1 VIGES
6 KIRLRP
12 NPGHVTG
19 NARSG
24 RDCSPVHEAGMTGFA
39 NGIIN
44 SDARFEW
51 RMGRVTGN
59 ASESARAFAKT
70 TAGRK
75 QQGLMARI
83 PRILQIGRVPCGRG
97 HAMAVAAKPIQV
109 IRGEFFWIGHWR
121 PRRVG
126 SVRGRRP
133 VTSFAMDAGFV
144 GEDGIV
150 GGKGE
155 RTGGMTGEA
164 AHDGGA
170 WIEYAI
176 RYAARIG
183 VAGSERESVDGA
195 VPASA
200 HFGVIDG
207 VRLLYEGDGLCAG
220 PERPL
225 PRLRG
230 L

>member
-1 VIGES
+1 VIGKS

-24 RDCSPVHEAGMTGFA
+24 RDCSPVHEAGVTGFA
-39 NGIIN
+39 NGVIN
-44 SDARFEW
+44 GDARFEW
-51 RMGRVTGN
+51 RMGRVTGH

-75 QQGLMARI
+75 QQRLVTGV
-83 PRILQIGRVPCGRG
+83 PGILQIGGVPCRGG
-97 HAMAVAAKPIQV
+97 HAMAVAAKAIQV

-121 PRRVG
+121 SRRVG
-126 SVRGRRP
+126 SVRGRRT
-133 VTSFAMDAGFV
+133 VTRFAVHAGFV
-144 GEDGIV
+144 RQDGID

-155 RTGGMTGEA
+155 RAGGMAAEA
-164 AHDGGA
+164 AHNGCA

-195 VPASA
+195 VPAPA

-225 PRLRG
+225 ARLRG
-230 L
+230 V